1 MLTAR
6 EMSTIFL
13 EKIDQLNE
21 GRIVNISGKVDD
33 LRDLIKVIS
42 NVNLLV
48 TSSTG
53 PIHLASALGIRT
65 IGLYCKR
72 PMDCAKKWGALGINA
87 INVEVSEEHCDNHCS
102 EDKKKCDIENGI
114 EMNEITEL
122 IKMEFTN

>member
-1 MLTAR
+1 
-6 EMSTIFL
+6 MSATFL

-33 LRDLIKVIS
+33 LRNLIKVIS

-87 INVEVSEEHCDNHCS
+87 INVEVNKEHCDNHCS
-102 EDKKKCDIENGI
+102 EDKKKCDIETGI

-122 IKMEFTN
+122 IKMEITN